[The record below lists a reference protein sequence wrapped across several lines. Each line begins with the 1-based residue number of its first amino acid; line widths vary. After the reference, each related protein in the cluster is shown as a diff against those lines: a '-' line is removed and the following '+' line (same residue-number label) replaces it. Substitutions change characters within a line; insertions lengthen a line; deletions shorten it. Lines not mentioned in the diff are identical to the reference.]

1 MMKNLKRFSAQWLNK
16 KIILLLPA
24 VLTVLFFVFP
34 KQNLLAQ
41 TSLTIG
47 TAPAS
52 EKLTLQPGEKYEGE
66 IVVWN
71 LSETTTT
78 YDIFVRGFRQIEDQP
93 GTAIMFTEEEEQRAL
108 YSAASWVTIS
118 KQKVDLIP
126 NRNEKIFYEIN
137 VPKDVTKGEY
147 TVIIAFISENIPQ
160 QLRSTAAF
168 TSLSSGTP
176 ILIKV
181 GEDFAENAELLQ
193 FETDKDWYEQPNV
206 KFLTRIN
213 NLGDTHITPI
223 GEIVLTNLFD
233 QEVGKI
239 VFNES
244 AQSIL
249 RDNSASYETVWN
261 YGSFLSKENKL
272 ILGPIKA
279 DLIVMYRNFQPGF
292 APLTATT
299 SFWIIPWKYIL
310 LLLLIVITTVVVL
323 KMRKKK
329 KENQPRQL
337 PK

>member
-1 MMKNLKRFSAQWLNK
+1 MMKNLKRFSAPWLNK
-16 KIILLLPA
+16 KITLLLA
-24 VLTVLFFVFP
+24 VFIALFFAFP
-34 KQNLLAQ
+34 KQNLFAQ
-41 TSLTIG
+41 ALNIG

-71 LSETTTT
+71 LSEKTTS
-78 YDIFVRGFRQIEDQP
+78 YNIFVRGFRQIENQP
-93 GTAIMFTEEEEQRAL
+93 GTAIMYTEEEEERAL
-108 YSAASWVTIS
+108 YSAAPWVTVS

-137 VPKDVTKGEY
+137 VPEDATKGEY
-147 TVIIAFISENIPQ
+147 TVIIAFISEDVQQ
-160 QLRSTAAF
+160 QLGSTAAF

-176 ILIKV
+176 ILVKV
-181 GEDFAENAELLQ
+181 GQDFAENAELLQ
-193 FETDKDWYEQPNV
+193 FDTDRDWYEEPNV
-206 KFLTRIN
+206 KFFTRIN

-223 GEIVLTNLFD
+223 GEIVLTNIFD

-249 RDNSASYETVWN
+249 RDNSASYETLWD
-261 YGSFLSKENKL
+261 YGSFLSKDNKI

-279 DLIVMYRNFQPGF
+279 DLILMYRNFQPGF

-310 LLLLIVITTVVVL
+310 LLLLIIITTVVVSR
-323 KMRKKK
+323 MRKKK
-329 KENQPRQL
+329 KEDQPRQL

>member
-1 MMKNLKRFSAQWLNK
+1 MMKNLKRLSAPWLNK
-16 KIILLLPA
+16 KITLLLA
-24 VLTVLFFVFP
+24 VFIALFFAFP
-34 KQNLLAQ
+34 KQNLFAQ
-41 TSLTIG
+41 ALNIG

-71 LSETTTT
+71 LSEKTST
-78 YDIFVRGFRQIEDQP
+78 YNIFVRGFRQIENQP
-93 GTAIMFTEEEEQRAL
+93 GTAIMYTEEEEERAL
-108 YSAASWVTIS
+108 YSAAPWVTVS

-137 VPKDVTKGEY
+137 VPEDATKGEY
-147 TVIIAFISENIPQ
+147 TVIIAFISEDVQQ
-160 QLRSTAAF
+160 QLGSTAAF

-176 ILIKV
+176 ILVKV
-181 GEDFAENAELLQ
+181 GQDFAENAELLQ
-193 FETDKDWYEQPNV
+193 FDTDRDWYEEPNV
-206 KFLTRIN
+206 KFFTRIN

-223 GEIVLTNLFD
+223 GEIVLTNIFD

-249 RDNSASYETVWN
+249 RDNSASYETLWD
-261 YGSFLSKENKL
+261 YGSFLSKDNKI

-279 DLIVMYRNFQPGF
+279 DLILMYRNFQPGF

-299 SFWIIPWKYIL
+299 SFWVIPWKYIL
-310 LLLLIVITTVVVL
+310 LLLIIIITTMVVL
-323 KMRKKK
+323 RMRKKK
-329 KENQPRQL
+329 KEDQPRQL

>member
-1 MMKNLKRFSAQWLNK
+1 MKNLKRYSAPWLNK
-16 KIILLLPA
+16 KITLFLA
-24 VLTVLFFVFP
+24 VFLALFFAFP
-34 KQNLLAQ
+34 KQNLFAQ
-41 TSLTIG
+41 TTLNIG

-71 LSETTTT
+71 LSERTTT
-78 YDIFVRGFRQIEDQP
+78 YDIFIRGFRQIENQP

-108 YSAASWVTIS
+108 YSAAPWVTVS

-137 VPKDVTKGEY
+137 VPEDATKGEY
-147 TVIIAFISENIPQ
+147 TVIIAFVSEDLQQ
-160 QLRSTAAF
+160 QLGTTAAF

-176 ILIKV
+176 ILVKV
-181 GEDFAENAELLQ
+181 GQDFAENAELLQ
-193 FETDKDWYEQPNV
+193 FDTDRDWYEEPNV
-206 KFLTRIN
+206 KFLTRVN
-213 NLGDTHITPI
+213 NLGDTHITPV
-223 GEIVLTNLFD
+223 GEIVLTNMFD

-239 VFNES
+239 IFNES
-244 AQSIL
+244 GQSIL
-249 RDNSASYETVWN
+249 RDNSANYETLWD
-261 YGSFLSKENKL
+261 YGSFLSKDNKI

-279 DLIVMYRNFQPGF
+279 DLIIMYRNFQPGF

-310 LLLLIVITTVVVL
+310 LLLLIIITTMVVL
-323 KMRKKK
+323 RMRKRKK
-329 KENQPRQL
+329 QNPPQQL

>member
-1 MMKNLKRFSAQWLNK
+1 MKNLKRYSAPWLNK
-16 KIILLLPA
+16 KITLFLA
-24 VLTVLFFVFP
+24 VFLALFFAFP
-34 KQNLLAQ
+34 KQNIFAQ
-41 TSLTIG
+41 TTLNIG

-71 LSETTTT
+71 LSERTTT
-78 YDIFVRGFRQIEDQP
+78 YDIFIRGFRQIENQP

-108 YSAASWVTIS
+108 YSAAPWVTVS

-137 VPKDVTKGEY
+137 VPEDATKGEY
-147 TVIIAFISENIPQ
+147 TVIIAFVSEDLQQ
-160 QLRSTAAF
+160 QLGTTAAF

-176 ILIKV
+176 ILVKV
-181 GEDFAENAELLQ
+181 GQDFAENAELLQ
-193 FETDKDWYEQPNV
+193 FDTDRDWYEEPNV
-206 KFLTRIN
+206 KFLTRVN
-213 NLGDTHITPI
+213 NLGDTHITPV
-223 GEIVLTNLFD
+223 GEIVLTNMFD

-239 VFNES
+239 IFNES
-244 AQSIL
+244 GQSIL
-249 RDNSASYETVWN
+249 RDNSANYETLWD
-261 YGSFLSKENKL
+261 YGSFLSKDNKI

-279 DLIVMYRNFQPGF
+279 DLIIMYRNFQPGF

-310 LLLLIVITTVVVL
+310 LLLLIIITTVVVL
-323 KMRKKK
+323 RMRKRKK
-329 KENQPRQL
+329 QNPPQQL

>member
-1 MMKNLKRFSAQWLNK
+1 MMKNLKRYSAPWLNK
-16 KIILLLPA
+16 KIALYLA
-24 VLTVLFFVFP
+24 VFFALFFVFP
-34 KQNLLAQ
+34 KQDLFAQ
-41 TSLTIG
+41 SSLNIG

-52 EKLTLQPGEKYEGE
+52 EKLTLQQGEKYEGE

-71 LSETTTT
+71 LSERTTT
-78 YDIFVRGFRQIEDQP
+78 YNIFVRGFRQIENQP
-93 GTAIMFTEEEEQRAL
+93 GTAIMFSEEEEQRAL
-108 YSAASWVTIS
+108 YSAAPWVTVS
-118 KQKVDLIP
+118 KQKVELVP

-137 VPKDVTKGEY
+137 VPDDATKGEY
-147 TVIIAFISENIPQ
+147 TVIIAFISEDVQ
-160 QLRSTAAF
+160 QNFGTTAAF

-176 ILIKV
+176 ILVKV
-181 GEDFAENAELLQ
+181 GQDFAENAELLQ
-193 FETDKDWYEQPNV
+193 FDTDKDWYEEPNV
-206 KFLTRIN
+206 KFFTRVN

-223 GEIVLTNLFD
+223 GEIVLTNIFD

-249 RDNSASYETVWN
+249 RDNSASYETLWD
-261 YGSFLSKENKL
+261 YGSFLSKDSKL

-279 DLIVMYRNFQPGF
+279 DLILMYRNFQPGF
-292 APLTATT
+292 APLTATA

-310 LLLLIVITTVVVL
+310 LLLLVIITTVVVL

-329 KENQPRQL
+329 KEKEPRQL

>member
-1 MMKNLKRFSAQWLNK
+1 MKNLKRYSAPWLNK
-16 KIILLLPA
+16 KITLFLA
-24 VLTVLFFVFP
+24 VFLALFFAFP
-34 KQNLLAQ
+34 KQNIFAQ
-41 TSLTIG
+41 TTLNIG

-71 LSETTTT
+71 LSERTTT
-78 YDIFVRGFRQIEDQP
+78 YDIFIRGFRQIENQP

-108 YSAASWVTIS
+108 YSAAPWVTVS

-137 VPKDVTKGEY
+137 VPEDATKGEY
-147 TVIIAFISENIPQ
+147 TVIIAFVSEDLQQ
-160 QLRSTAAF
+160 QLGTTAAF

-176 ILIKV
+176 ILVKV
-181 GEDFAENAELLQ
+181 GQDFAENAELLQ
-193 FETDKDWYEQPNV
+193 FDTDRDWYEEPNV
-206 KFLTRIN
+206 KFLTRVN
-213 NLGDTHITPI
+213 NLGDTHITPV
-223 GEIVLTNLFD
+223 GEIVLTNMFD

-239 VFNES
+239 IFNES
-244 AQSIL
+244 GQSIL
-249 RDNSASYETVWN
+249 RDNSANYETLWD
-261 YGSFLSKENKL
+261 YGSFLSKDNKI

-279 DLIVMYRNFQPGF
+279 DLIIMYRNFQPGF

-310 LLLLIVITTVVVL
+310 LLLLIIITTMVVL
-323 KMRKKK
+323 RMRKRKK
-329 KENQPRQL
+329 QNPPQQL

>member
-1 MMKNLKRFSAQWLNK
+1 MMKNLKRLSAPWLNK
-16 KIILLLPA
+16 KITLLLA
-24 VLTVLFFVFP
+24 VFIALFFAFP
-34 KQNLLAQ
+34 KQNLFAQ
-41 TSLTIG
+41 ALNIG

-71 LSETTTT
+71 LSEKTTS
-78 YDIFVRGFRQIEDQP
+78 YNIFVRGFRQIENQP
-93 GTAIMFTEEEEQRAL
+93 GTAIMYTEEEEERAL
-108 YSAASWVTIS
+108 YSAAPWVTVS

-137 VPKDVTKGEY
+137 VPEDATKGEY
-147 TVIIAFISENIPQ
+147 TVIIAFISEDVQQ
-160 QLRSTAAF
+160 QLGSTAAF

-176 ILIKV
+176 ILVKV
-181 GEDFAENAELLQ
+181 GQDFAENAELLQ
-193 FETDKDWYEQPNV
+193 FDTDRDWYEEPNV
-206 KFLTRIN
+206 KFFTRIN

-223 GEIVLTNLFD
+223 GEIVLTNIFD

-249 RDNSASYETVWN
+249 RDNSASYETLWD
-261 YGSFLSKENKL
+261 YGSFLSKDNKI

-279 DLIVMYRNFQPGF
+279 DLILMYRNFQPGF

-299 SFWIIPWKYIL
+299 SFWVIPWKYIL
-310 LLLLIVITTVVVL
+310 LLLIIIITTMVVL
-323 KMRKKK
+323 RMRKKK
-329 KENQPRQL
+329 KEDQPRQL

>member
-1 MMKNLKRFSAQWLNK
+1 MMKNLKRLSAPWLNK
-16 KIILLLPA
+16 KITLLLA
-24 VLTVLFFVFP
+24 VFIALFFAFP
-34 KQNLLAQ
+34 KQNLFAQ
-41 TSLTIG
+41 ALNIG

-71 LSETTTT
+71 LSEKTTS
-78 YDIFVRGFRQIEDQP
+78 YNIFVRGFRQIENQP
-93 GTAIMFTEEEEQRAL
+93 GTAIMYTEEEEERAL
-108 YSAASWVTIS
+108 YSAAPWVTVS

-137 VPKDVTKGEY
+137 VPEDATKGEY
-147 TVIIAFISENIPQ
+147 TVIIAFISEDVQQ
-160 QLRSTAAF
+160 QLGSTAAF

-176 ILIKV
+176 ILVKV
-181 GEDFAENAELLQ
+181 GQDFAENAELLQ
-193 FETDKDWYEQPNV
+193 FDTDRDWYEEPNV
-206 KFLTRIN
+206 KFFTRIN

-223 GEIVLTNLFD
+223 GEIVLTNIFD

-249 RDNSASYETVWN
+249 RDNSASYETLWD
-261 YGSFLSKENKL
+261 YGSFLSKDNKI

-279 DLIVMYRNFQPGF
+279 DLILMYRNFQPGF

-310 LLLLIVITTVVVL
+310 LLLLIIITTVVVSR
-323 KMRKKK
+323 MRKKK
-329 KENQPRQL
+329 KEDQPRQL

>member
-1 MMKNLKRFSAQWLNK
+1 MKNLERYSAPWLNK
-16 KIILLLPA
+16 KIILLLA
-24 VLTVLFFVFP
+24 VFTALCFIFP
-34 KQNLLAQ
+34 KQNLFAQ
-41 TSLTIG
+41 TALNIG
-47 TAPAS
+47 TAPVS

-71 LSETTTT
+71 LSERTTT
-78 YDIFVRGFRQIEDQP
+78 YNIFVRGFRQIENQP
-93 GTAIMFTEEEEQRAL
+93 GTAIMYTEEEEKRAL
-108 YSAASWVTIS
+108 YSAAPWVTVNR
-118 KQKVDLIP
+118 QKVDLIP

-137 VPKDVTKGEY
+137 VPEDATKGEY
-147 TVIIAFISENIPQ
+147 TVIIAFVSEDVEQ
-160 QLRSTAAF
+160 QLAGTAAF

-176 ILIKV
+176 ILVKV

-193 FETDKDWYEQPNV
+193 FDTDRDWYEEPNV
-206 KFLTRIN
+206 KFFTRIN

-223 GEIVLTNLFD
+223 GEIVLTNIFD

-249 RDNSASYETVWN
+249 RDNSASYETLWD
-261 YGSFLSKENKL
+261 YGSFLSKDNKI

-279 DLIVMYRNFQPGF
+279 DLILMYRNFQPGF

-310 LLLLIVITTVVVL
+310 LLLLIIITTVVVL
-323 KMRKKK
+323 RMRKKK
-329 KENQPRQL
+329 KEDQQPQQL

>member
-1 MMKNLKRFSAQWLNK
+1 MMKNLKRLSAPWLNK
-16 KIILLLPA
+16 KITLLLA
-24 VLTVLFFVFP
+24 VFIALFFAFP
-34 KQNLLAQ
+34 KQNLFAQ
-41 TSLTIG
+41 TLNIG

-71 LSETTTT
+71 LSERTST
-78 YDIFVRGFRQIEDQP
+78 YNIFVRGFRQIENQP
-93 GTAIMFTEEEEQRAL
+93 GTAIMYTEEEEERAL
-108 YSAASWVTIS
+108 YSAAPWVTIS

-137 VPKDVTKGEY
+137 VPEDATKGEY
-147 TVIIAFISENIPQ
+147 TVIIAFISEDVQQ
-160 QLRSTAAF
+160 QLGSTAAF

-176 ILIKV
+176 ILVKV
-181 GEDFAENAELLQ
+181 GQDFAENAELLQ
-193 FETDKDWYEQPNV
+193 FDTDKDWYEEPNV
-206 KFLTRIN
+206 KFFTRVN

-223 GEIVLTNLFD
+223 GEIVLTNIFD

-249 RDNSASYETVWN
+249 RDNSASYETLWD
-261 YGSFLSKENKL
+261 YGSFLSKDNKI

-279 DLIVMYRNFQPGF
+279 DLILMYRNFQPGF
-292 APLTATT
+292 APLTATA

-310 LLLLIVITTVVVL
+310 LLLLIIITTVVVL
-323 KMRKKK
+323 RMRKKK
-329 KENQPRQL
+329 KEDQPRQL

>member
-1 MMKNLKRFSAQWLNK
+1 MMKNLKRYSAPWLNK
-16 KIILLLPA
+16 KITLFLA
-24 VLTVLFFVFP
+24 VFLALFFAFP
-34 KQNLLAQ
+34 KQNIFAQ
-41 TSLTIG
+41 TTLNIG

-71 LSETTTT
+71 LSERTTT
-78 YDIFVRGFRQIEDQP
+78 YDIFIRGFRQIENQP

-108 YSAASWVTIS
+108 YSAAPWVTVS

-137 VPKDVTKGEY
+137 VPEDATKGEY
-147 TVIIAFISENIPQ
+147 TVIIAFVSEDLQQ
-160 QLRSTAAF
+160 QLGTTAAF

-176 ILIKV
+176 ILVKV
-181 GEDFAENAELLQ
+181 GQDFAENAELLQ
-193 FETDKDWYEQPNV
+193 FDTDRDWYEEPNV
-206 KFLTRIN
+206 KFLTRVN
-213 NLGDTHITPI
+213 NLGDTHITPV
-223 GEIVLTNLFD
+223 GEIVLTNMFD

-239 VFNES
+239 IFNES
-244 AQSIL
+244 GQSIL
-249 RDNSASYETVWN
+249 RDNSANYETLWD
-261 YGSFLSKENKL
+261 YGSFLSKDNKI

-279 DLIVMYRNFQPGF
+279 DLIIMYRNFQPGF

-310 LLLLIVITTVVVL
+310 LLLLIIITTMVVL
-323 KMRKKK
+323 RMRKRKK
-329 KENQPRQL
+329 QNPPQQL

>member
-1 MMKNLKRFSAQWLNK
+1 MMKNLKRYSAPWLNK
-16 KIILLLPA
+16 KITLFLA
-24 VLTVLFFVFP
+24 VFTALFFAFP
-34 KQNLLAQ
+34 KQNLFAQ
-41 TSLTIG
+41 TSLNIG

-71 LSETTTT
+71 LSERTTT
-78 YDIFVRGFRQIEDQP
+78 YDIFVRGFRQIENQP

-108 YSAASWVTIS
+108 YSAAPWVTVS

-137 VPKDVTKGEY
+137 VPEDATKGEY
-147 TVIIAFISENIPQ
+147 TVIIAFISEDIQQ
-160 QLRSTAAF
+160 QLNTTAAF

-176 ILIKV
+176 ILVKV
-181 GEDFAENAELLQ
+181 GKDFAENAELLQ
-193 FETDKDWYEQPNV
+193 FDTDRDWYEEPKI

-213 NLGDTHITPI
+213 NLGDTHITPV
-223 GEIVLTNLFD
+223 GEIVLTNVFD

-239 VFNES
+239 IFNES

-249 RDNSASYETVWN
+249 RDNSANYETLWD
-261 YGSFLSKENKL
+261 YGSFLSKDNKI

-279 DLIVMYRNFQPGF
+279 DLIIMYRNFQPVF

-310 LLLLIVITTVVVL
+310 LLLLIIITTVVVL
-323 KMRKKK
+323 RMRKRKK
-329 KENQPRQL
+329 QNPPQQL

>member
-1 MMKNLKRFSAQWLNK
+1 MKNLKRYSAPWLNK
-16 KIILLLPA
+16 KITLFLA
-24 VLTVLFFVFP
+24 VFTALFFAFP
-34 KQNLLAQ
+34 KQNLFAQ
-41 TSLTIG
+41 TSLNIG

-71 LSETTTT
+71 LSERTTT
-78 YDIFVRGFRQIEDQP
+78 YDIFVRGFRQIENQP

-108 YSAASWVTIS
+108 YSAAPWVTVS

-137 VPKDVTKGEY
+137 VPEDATKGEY
-147 TVIIAFISENIPQ
+147 TVIIAFISEDIQQ
-160 QLRSTAAF
+160 QLNTTAAF

-176 ILIKV
+176 ILVKV
-181 GEDFAENAELLQ
+181 GKDFAENAELLQ
-193 FETDKDWYEQPNV
+193 FDTDRDWYEEPKI

-213 NLGDTHITPI
+213 NLGDTHITPV
-223 GEIVLTNLFD
+223 GEIVLTNVFD

-239 VFNES
+239 IFNES

-249 RDNSASYETVWN
+249 RDNSANYETLWD
-261 YGSFLSKENKL
+261 YGSFLSKDNKL

-279 DLIVMYRNFQPGF
+279 DLIIMYRNFQPGF

-299 SFWIIPWKYIL
+299 SFWILPWKYIL
-310 LLLLIVITTVVVL
+310 LLLLIIITTVVVL
-323 KMRKKK
+323 RMRKRKK
-329 KENQPRQL
+329 QNPPQQL

>member
-1 MMKNLKRFSAQWLNK
+1 MKNLKRYSAPWLNK
-16 KIILLLPA
+16 KITLFLA
-24 VLTVLFFVFP
+24 VFTALFFAFP
-34 KQNLLAQ
+34 KQNLFAQ
-41 TSLTIG
+41 TSLNIG

-71 LSETTTT
+71 LSERTTT
-78 YDIFVRGFRQIEDQP
+78 YDIFVRGFRQIENQP

-108 YSAASWVTIS
+108 YSAAPWVTVS

-137 VPKDVTKGEY
+137 VPEDATKGEY
-147 TVIIAFISENIPQ
+147 TVIIAFISEDIQQ
-160 QLRSTAAF
+160 QLNTTAAF

-176 ILIKV
+176 ILVKV
-181 GEDFAENAELLQ
+181 GKDFAENAELLQ
-193 FETDKDWYEQPNV
+193 FDTDRDWYEEPKI

-213 NLGDTHITPI
+213 NLGDTHITPV
-223 GEIVLTNLFD
+223 GEIVLTNVFD

-239 VFNES
+239 IFNES

-249 RDNSASYETVWN
+249 RDNSANYETLWD
-261 YGSFLSKENKL
+261 YGSFLSKDNKI

-279 DLIVMYRNFQPGF
+279 DLIIMYRNFQPGF

-310 LLLLIVITTVVVL
+310 LLLLIIITTVVVL
-323 KMRKKK
+323 RMRKRKK
-329 KENQPRQL
+329 QNPPQQL